1 MHLLD
6 SLRFSEKALVAAGRR
21 SLLMITAMA
30 VGVAS
35 VVILSSLADSARL
48 FVSSE
53 FSSLGSNLVIILPG
67 KTETT
72 GQLPPIVGHTPEDL
86 SMADSAALQ
95 KLPQVRH
102 AAPVII
108 GSAPLSH
115 GSLEREVTV
124 IGSSSA
130 LLPVRNLSVAQGHFL
145 PQQSDERGAAV
156 VVIGSKLRNT
166 LFANR
171 NALGEWVRINDR
183 RFRVIGVLAPM
194 GESLGIDMGEL
205 AVIPVVDAQQLFN
218 TESLFRILLQARDRD
233 SVEPLKQQVKSALSL
248 RHHGKEDFTVIT
260 QQALLSTFDDIF
272 RSLGYAVTGI
282 AAISLAVAGVLIM
295 NVMLIAVS
303 QRQQEI
309 GLLKALGG
317 SALRIRWLFMVDAL
331 LLSIS
336 GALLGLLGGI
346 FFLLI
351 LRHLYPQFPLN
362 IPAWSVIA
370 ALIVALSTGLLFGTL
385 PASRAARLDP
395 VQALRSQR

>member
-21 SLLMITAMA
+21 SVMMMLAMA

-48 FVSSE
+48 FVSNE

-86 SMADSAALQ
+86 TMSDSAVLQ
-95 KLPQVRH
+95 KLPRVSH
-102 AAPVII
+102 VAPVII

-124 IGSSSA
+124 IGSTSA
-130 LLPVRNLSVAQGHFL
+130 LLPVRNLSVSQGRFL
-145 PQQSDERGAAV
+145 PHQSDERGAAV
-156 VVIGSKLRNT
+156 VVIGSKLRQT
-166 LFANR
+166 LFGSKS
-171 NALGEWVRINDR
+171 ALGEWVRINDR

-194 GESLGIDMGEL
+194 GESLGIDMGDL
-205 AVIPVVDAQQLFN
+205 AVIPVADAQQLFN

-233 SVEPLKQQVKSALSL
+233 SVEPLKQLVNTTLSR

-260 QQALLSTFDDIF
+260 QQAVLSTFDDIF
-272 RSLGYAVTGI
+272 ISLGYAVTGI

-317 SALRIRWLFMVDAL
+317 SALRIRWLFMIDAL
-331 LLSIS
+331 LLSLS
-336 GALLGLLGGI
+336 GALLGLFSGYV
-346 FFLLI
+346 FLLV
-351 LRHLYPQFPLN
+351 LRHLYPEFPLN
-362 IPAWSVIA
+362 IPAWSVSA
-370 ALIVALSTGLLFGTL
+370 ALLVALSTGLLFGTL